1 MNPDVPTVPDEP
13 ASPAV
18 PRGTANPAARI
29 TDAQRSMHLVELA
42 REIERYVAA
51 EGWDQNPRLFALARS
66 VDLVALEPDL
76 ADAIGPAAHD
86 PESLTPIEQDA
97 LDHGRDL
104 DDVLATTMWPDDVA
118 GAALVLERLVLPP
131 SAEGTLP
138 DDDRSAL
145 EQAVADHPDRRDV
158 RMVVVV
164 TRDGRRMCAL
174 RLRSHDDDADVL
186 VGEDLVPRLADA
198 LGATLA

>member
-1 MNPDVPTVPDEP
+1 VNPDVPTVPDEP

-51 EGWDQNPRLFALARS
+51 EGWDQSPRLFALARS

>member
-42 REIERYVAA
+42 REIERYVAT

-138 DDDRSAL
+138 DEDRSAL
-145 EQAVADHPDRRDV
+145 EQAVAEHPDRRDV

-174 RLRSHDDDADVL
+174 RLRTYDDDADVL

>member
-51 EGWDQNPRLFALARS
+51 EGWDQSPRLFALARS

-104 DDVLATTMWPDDVA
+104 DDVLATTMWPDHVA